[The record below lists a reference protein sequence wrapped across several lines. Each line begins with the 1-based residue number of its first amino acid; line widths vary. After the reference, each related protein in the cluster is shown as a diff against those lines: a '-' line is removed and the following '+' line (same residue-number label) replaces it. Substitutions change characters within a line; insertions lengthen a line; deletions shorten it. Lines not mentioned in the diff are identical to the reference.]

1 MSMTDKQALFALSLI
16 YTPGKAGIDSL
27 MQRYDDPTKL
37 LNALQNDTDK
47 DIPHSFSAA
56 TKAFDFSLLEQI
68 HNYCDKRGIDIVT
81 RYDED
86 FPENLLEVECPPMAL
101 YCLGDKEVLKERASL
116 TIVGSREATPY
127 SIDVAKYFARTKSR
141 EGHTIISGFA
151 RGIDSASHTG
161 AIEADG
167 KTVAVLGCGIDY
179 DYPRYSGE
187 LKNSI
192 AQHGAVISEYPP
204 LENPAKEYF
213 TIRNRLIAG
222 LSKAVLVVQAG
233 VRSGSINT
241 ASHAISQ
248 GKDVY
253 CIPPA
258 NIFNDIYKGQSVLLR
273 DGAIPAF
280 EPHDIVL

>member
-27 MQRYDDPTKL
+27 MQRYDDPVKL
-37 LNALQNDTDK
+37 LYALQNDTDE
-47 DIPHSFSAA
+47 DIPHNFSAA
-56 TKAFDFSLLEQI
+56 AKAFDFSLTEQI
-68 HNYCDKRGIDIVT
+68 QSYCDERGIVVIT
-81 RYDED
+81 RYDMD
-86 FPENLLEVECPPMAL
+86 FPENLLDIDCPPLVL
-101 YCLGDKEVLKERASL
+101 YCLGDKEVLKERSSL

-127 SIDVAKYFARTKSR
+127 SIDVAKYFARTKAR

-151 RGIDSASHTG
+151 RGIDSAAHTG
-161 AIEADG
+161 AIEAEG
-167 KTVAVLGCGIDY
+167 TTVAVLGCGIYY
-179 DYPRYSGE
+179 DYPRNSAE

-192 AQHGAVISEYPP
+192 SQKGAVITEYPP
-204 LENPAKEYF
+204 LESPAKEYF

-233 VRSGSINT
+233 VHSGSINT

-280 EPHDIVL
+280 EPHDIIL

>member
-1 MSMTDKQALFALSLI
+1 MTDKKALFALSLI
-16 YTPGKAGIDSL
+16 YTPGKAGLDSL
-27 MQRYDDPTKL
+27 MQRYDDPVKL
-37 LNALQNDTDK
+37 LYALQNDTDE

-56 TKAFDFSLLEQI
+56 AKAFDFSLTEQI
-68 HNYCDKRGIDIVT
+68 QSYCDERGIVVIT
-81 RYDED
+81 RYDMD
-86 FPENLLEVECPPMAL
+86 FPENLLDIDCPPLVL
-101 YCLGDKEVLKERASL
+101 YCLGDREVLKERSSL

-127 SIDVAKYFARTKSR
+127 SIDVAKYFARTKAR
-141 EGHTIISGFA
+141 DGHTIISGFA
-151 RGIDSASHTG
+151 RGIDSAAHTG
-161 AIEADG
+161 AIEAEG
-167 KTVAVLGCGIDY
+167 TTVAVLGSGIDY
-179 DYPRYSGE
+179 DYPRNSAE

-192 AQHGAVISEYPP
+192 AQKGAVISEYPP
-204 LENPAKEYF
+204 LESPAKEYF

-233 VRSGSINT
+233 VHSGSINT

>member
-27 MQRYDDPTKL
+27 MQRYDDPVKL
-37 LNALQNDTDK
+37 LYALQNDTDE

-56 TKAFDFSLLEQI
+56 AKAFDFSLTEQI
-68 HNYCDKRGIDIVT
+68 QSYCDERGIVVIT
-81 RYDED
+81 RYDMD
-86 FPENLLEVECPPMAL
+86 FPENLLDIDCPPLVL
-101 YCLGDKEVLKERASL
+101 YCLGDKEVLKERSSL

-127 SIDVAKYFARTKSR
+127 SIDVAKYFARTKAR

-151 RGIDSASHTG
+151 RGIDSAAHTG
-161 AIEADG
+161 AIEAEG
-167 KTVAVLGCGIDY
+167 TTVAVLGCGIDY
-179 DYPRYSGE
+179 DYPRNSAE

-192 AQHGAVISEYPP
+192 AQKGAVISEYPP
-204 LENPAKEYF
+204 LESPAKEYF

-233 VRSGSINT
+233 VHSGSINT

-258 NIFNDIYKGQSVLLR
+258 NIFNEIYKGQSVLLR

-280 EPHDIVL
+280 EPHDIIL

>member
-27 MQRYDDPTKL
+27 MQRYDDPVKL
-37 LNALQNDTDK
+37 LYALQNDTDE

-56 TKAFDFSLLEQI
+56 AKAFDFSLTEQI
-68 HNYCDKRGIDIVT
+68 QSYCDERGIGIIT
-81 RYDED
+81 RYDAD
-86 FPENLLEVECPPMAL
+86 FPENLLEIDCPPLVL
-101 YCLGDKEVLKERASL
+101 YCLGDREVLKERSSL

-127 SIDVAKYFARTKSR
+127 SIDVAKYFARTKAR
-141 EGHTIISGFA
+141 DGHTIISGFA
-151 RGIDSASHTG
+151 RGIDSAAHTG
-161 AIEADG
+161 AIEAEG
-167 KTVAVLGCGIDY
+167 TTVAVLGCGIDY
-179 DYPRYSGE
+179 DYPKNSADP
-187 LKNSI
+187 KNSI
-192 AQHGAVISEYPP
+192 AQKGAVISEYPP
-204 LENPAKEYF
+204 LESPAKEYF

-233 VRSGSINT
+233 VHSGSINT

>member
-1 MSMTDKQALFALSLI
+1 
-16 YTPGKAGIDSL
+16 
-27 MQRYDDPTKL
+27 MQRYDDPVKL
-37 LNALQNDTDK
+37 LYTLQNDTDE

-56 TKAFDFSLLEQI
+56 AKAFDFSLTEQI
-68 HNYCDKRGIDIVT
+68 QSYCDERGIGIIT
-81 RYDED
+81 RYDVD
-86 FPENLLEVECPPMAL
+86 FPENLLEIDCPPLVL
-101 YCLGDKEVLKERASL
+101 YCLGDKEVLKERSSL

-127 SIDVAKYFARTKSR
+127 SIDVAKYFARTKAR

-151 RGIDSASHTG
+151 RGIDSAAHTG
-161 AIEADG
+161 AIEAEG
-167 KTVAVLGCGIDY
+167 TTVAVLGCGIDY
-179 DYPRYSGE
+179 DYPRNSAE

-192 AQHGAVISEYPP
+192 AQKGAVISEYPP
-204 LENPAKEYF
+204 LESPAKEYF

-233 VRSGSINT
+233 VHSGSINT

-258 NIFNDIYKGQSVLLR
+258 NIFNEIYKGQSVLLR

-280 EPHDIVL
+280 EPHDIIL

>member
-1 MSMTDKQALFALSLI
+1 MSMTDKQALFTLSLI

-27 MQRYDDPTKL
+27 MQKYNDPAKL
-37 LNALQNDTDK
+37 MDTLQNQTDK

-56 TKAFDFSLLEQI
+56 AKAFDYTLPEQI
-68 HNYCDKRGIDIVT
+68 QSYCGERGIEIIT

-86 FPENLLEVECPPMAL
+86 FPDELLEVDCPPMAL
-101 YCLGDKEVLKERASL
+101 YCLGDKKLLKERTSL

-127 SIDVAKYFARTKSR
+127 SIDVAKYFARTKAR
-141 EGHTIISGFA
+141 DGHTIISGFA
-151 RGIDSASHTG
+151 RGIDTAAHTG
-161 AIEADG
+161 AIEAEG
-167 KTVAVLGCGIDY
+167 KTIAVLGCGIDY
-179 DYPRYSGE
+179 DYPRYSGD

-192 AQHGAVISEYPP
+192 VQNGAVISEYPP
-204 LENPAKEYF
+204 LEKPDREYF
-213 TIRNRLIAG
+213 TIRNRMIAG

-233 VRSGSINT
+233 VHSGSINT

>member
-27 MQRYDDPTKL
+27 MQRYDDPVKL
-37 LNALQNDTDK
+37 LYALQNDTDE

-56 TKAFDFSLLEQI
+56 AKAFDFSLTEQI
-68 HNYCDKRGIDIVT
+68 QSYCDERGIVVIT
-81 RYDED
+81 RYDMD
-86 FPENLLEVECPPMAL
+86 FPENLLDIDCPPLVL
-101 YCLGDKEVLKERASL
+101 YCLGDKEVLKERSSL

-127 SIDVAKYFARTKSR
+127 SIDVSKYFARTKAR

-151 RGIDSASHTG
+151 RGIDSAAHTG
-161 AIEADG
+161 AIEAEST
-167 KTVAVLGCGIDY
+167 TVAVLGCGIDY
-179 DYPRYSGE
+179 DYPRNSAE

-192 AQHGAVISEYPP
+192 AQKGAVISEYPP
-204 LENPAKEYF
+204 LESPAKEYF

-233 VRSGSINT
+233 VHSGSINT

-258 NIFNDIYKGQSVLLR
+258 NIFNEIYKGQSVLLR

-280 EPHDIVL
+280 EPHDIIL